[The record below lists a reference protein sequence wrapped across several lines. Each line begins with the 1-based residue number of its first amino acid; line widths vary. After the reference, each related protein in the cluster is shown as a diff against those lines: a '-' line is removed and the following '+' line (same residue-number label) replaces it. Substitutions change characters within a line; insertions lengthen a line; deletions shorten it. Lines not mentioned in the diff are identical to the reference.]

1 MSAAG
6 LAWRLE
12 LHRVPQAPLARAV
25 ADGRFG
31 MTGSDHPSDNLS
43 RHKLA
48 LLPEP
53 YLLVIAANEG
63 ADRTA
68 CARYMR
74 EWARYAIVLD
84 AEEPRET
91 YERIAALVPK
101 HSKVLLVEAVPACA
115 ASWLSFLDCLPGGEF
130 VP

>member
-1 MSAAG
+1 MSAAD
-6 LAWRLE
+6 LARRLE
-12 LHRVPQAPLARAV
+12 WHRVPQAPLAQAV

-31 MTGSDHPSDNLS
+31 MIGSDHPSDNLS

-48 LLPEP
+48 ALPGP
-53 YLLVIAANEG
+53 YLLVVAANEG

-74 EWARYAIVLD
+74 EWARFAIVLD
-84 AEEPRET
+84 AEEPRAV

-101 HSKVLLVEAVPACA
+101 HRKVLLVETVPASA
-115 ASWLSFLDCLPGGEF
+115 ASWLTFLACLPGGEF